1 MGAEAAEAAEAAGAD
16 RARTPISMSIMSYN
30 GSAVIAMTGNNCVA
44 ICSDMRLGVSQQTV
58 ATDFQ
63 KVFKI
68 HDRMFVGL
76 SGLATDMQTLYAPPP
91 RSLRP
96 ERSVVNDT
104 PRERR

>member
-1 MGAEAAEAAEAAGAD
+1 
-16 RARTPISMSIMSYN
+16 MSIMSYN